1 MRIKYSIVRGKG
13 FKFTAWDG
21 KKEIGRAYLYVL
33 YNDLYNKP
41 LGLLEDVFV
50 DERYRGQ
57 EIGTQLVKEVL
68 KKARQIRCY
77 KLVATSR
84 FSRPQVHRWYK
95 RLGFKKYGY
104 EFRVD
109 F

>member
-1 MRIKYSIVRGKG
+1 MRTKCSIVRGRG
-13 FKFTAWDG
+13 FKFTVRGG

-33 YNDLYNKP
+33 YNDLHDQP
-41 LGLLEDVFV
+41 FGLLEDVFV
-50 DERYRGQ
+50 DERCRGQ
-57 EIGTQLVKEVL
+57 DIGTKLVESVL
-68 KKARQIRCY
+68 KKARQIGCY

-84 FSRPQVHRWYK
+84 FARLRVHRWYK